1 MVIMATHLIMSTWAA
16 IQIFDT
22 FAIAEMSTAS
32 VGGTDTPSDNNP
44 NVSTLHITYQGPPG
58 GWRIVQDYREKSVLN
73 GFSAAG
79 GLGSFASLLCALLF
93 GTNLFS
99 LLFRKFSIASPY
111 FCQNIYGR
119 NTKVRNPSVYLAF
132 STVCQASK
140 QRWPKSARASTHS
153 WKQSSEHSKPRKIAV
168 WWRFCSILYL
178 TLS

>member
-1 MVIMATHLIMSTWAA
+1 MVIMASHLIMSTWTA
-16 IQIFDT
+16 IQLFDT

-32 VGGTDTPSDNNP
+32 VSGTGTPPDNNP

-99 LLFRKFSIASPY
+99 FLFRKFAIASPY
-111 FCQNIYGR
+111 I
-119 NTKVRNPSVYLAF
+119 
-132 STVCQASK
+132 
-140 QRWPKSARASTHS
+140 
-153 WKQSSEHSKPRKIAV
+153 
-168 WWRFCSILYL
+168 
-178 TLS
+178 